1 MSGSDPNQGLPNSE
15 ALVAFVQELVRR
27 PGLSGEEQ
35 AVAERVR
42 EEMVALGYDRVEVDP
57 FGTVVGVIECA
68 QPGKTLLFDA
78 HTDTVG
84 VTSGVAWERDPYSG
98 DVADGAIH
106 GRGSADMKGAL
117 GAFVHAAAE
126 VERSQLAGRIVVSAS
141 TMEEV
146 LEGVALEAVMEREK
160 PDCVIIGEAT
170 DLNLSRG
177 GRGRAE
183 IHLETIGRPAHS
195 SSPQLGR
202 NAVLDMMTAV
212 QAIEKISLP
221 EDPFMGPAVLA
232 LTDIISNPYP
242 GHSVIPSICRA
253 TYDRRLLPGETAE
266 DVLSAITSLPAAAS
280 MQLNATIG
288 VGEYRTYTGALM
300 QCEKYFPAWLLAE
313 DHWLVQTSMRG
324 LRSAGIE
331 PDMRAYR
338 FCTNA
343 AYSAGV
349 AGVPTVGFGPA
360 KESDAHVIDERLLL
374 DDLFAAARGY
384 RGMIEAILSV

>member
-1 MSGSDPNQGLPNSE
+1 MNASHKHEQVDQGR
-15 ALVAFVQELVRR
+15 LVSFVQDLVRL
-27 PGLSGEEQ
+27 PSLSGEERR
-35 AVAERVR
+35 VAERVR
-42 EEMVALGYDRVEVDP
+42 EEMAALGYDRVEVDA
-57 FGTVVGVIECA
+57 FGTVVGIVEGA
-68 QPGKTLLFDA
+68 MPGKTLLFDG

-84 VTSGVAWERDPYSG
+84 VTSGVPWQRDPFSG
-98 DVADGAIH
+98 DLADDAIH

-117 GAFVHAAAE
+117 AAFVHAAVA
-126 VERSQLAGRIVVSAS
+126 VDRRALRGRIVVSAS

-146 LEGVALEAVMEREK
+146 LEGVALQAVMEREP

-183 IHLETIGRPAHS
+183 IHLETIGRPSHS
-195 SSPQLGR
+195 SAPHLGH
-202 NAVLDMMTAV
+202 NAVLDMARAILAV
-212 QAIEKISLP
+212 EEIRLP

-232 LTDIISNPYP
+232 LTDIISDPYP

-266 DVLSAITSLPAAAS
+266 DVLAAITTLPEAAT
-280 MQLNATIG
+280 MQLRAKIG
-288 VGEYRTYTGALM
+288 IGEYRTYTGETM
-300 QCEKYFPAWLLAE
+300 RCEKFFPAWMLAE
-313 DHWLVQTSMRG
+313 EHWLVQQAMAG
-324 LRSAGIE
+324 LSSAGL
-331 PDMRAYR
+331 DADTRAYR

-360 KESDAHVIDERLLL
+360 RESDAHVIDERLMLA
-374 DDLFAAARGY
+374 DLFAAARGY
-384 RGMIEAILSV
+384 QGMISAILGG